1 MNSAHRSPICTS
13 SGLQFAG
20 SNSISSPPRSCPL
33 DTPLPC
39 GIKRFS
45 PLGNRASQ
53 SGPDH
58 FFGATGPADV
68 LLRFVNRDR
77 EVVAAPVS
85 IRRGARRTP
94 RNPVPPDLPPHLD
107 VVQDVK
113 LSAWCRILPARRR
126 YNFLLL
132 RFPSLS

>member
-1 MNSAHRSPICTS
+1 MNSAHRWPICIS
-13 SGLQFAG
+13 SGFQFAG
-20 SNSISSPPRSCPL
+20 SISISWPPRSSPL
-33 DTPLPC
+33 ETPLPR

-58 FFGATGPADV
+58 FFGAAGPADV

-77 EVVAAPVS
+77 EVVAAPVT
-85 IRRGARRTP
+85 IPCGARRTSC
-94 RNPVPPDLPPHLD
+94 NPVPPDLPSHLD

-113 LSAWCRILPARRR
+113 LSAWRRILPARRR
-126 YNFLLL
+126 YKFLLL
-132 RFPSLS
+132 RF

>member
-1 MNSAHRSPICTS
+1 MNSAHRAPIRIPR
-13 SGLQFAG
+13 GFQFAG
-20 SNSISSPPRSCPL
+20 SNSIAGSLRSSL
-33 DTPLPC
+33 GETPLPC
-39 GIKRFS
+39 GIKGLL
-45 PLGNRASQ
+45 PLGNRATQ

-113 LSAWCRILPARRR
+113 LSAWCRILLARRR
-126 YNFLLL
+126 YNFLFL

>member
-39 GIKRFS
+39 GIKRLS

-58 FFGATGPADV
+58 FFGAAGPADV

-77 EVVAAPVS
+77 EVVATAVTIPC
-85 IRRGARRTP
+85 GARRTSC
-94 RNPVPPDLPPHLD
+94 NPVPPDLPPHLN
-107 VVQDVK
+107 VIQDVK
-113 LSAWCRILPARRR
+113 LSALCRVLPTRRR
-126 YNFLLL
+126 HEFLLL
-132 RFPSLS
+132 RFASLS